1 MKTGTTSTG
10 FAFKFDERNADDM
23 RMVELIALGDDE
35 TASEFQKL
43 AASSKVL
50 EMLLGKE
57 QKAALY
63 DHIGKSNDGRVP
75 LADLLKAMA
84 EIMNAG
90 GDSLKN

>member
-10 FAFKFDERNADDM
+10 FAYAFDERNADDM
-23 RMVELIALGDDE
+23 RMIELIALSDDP

-43 AASSKVL
+43 AATTKIL

-63 DHIGKSNDGRVP
+63 EHIGESNEGRVP
-75 LADLLKAMA
+75 VADLMTALK
-84 EIMNAG
+84 EIME
-90 GDSLKN
+90 GDSLKNL